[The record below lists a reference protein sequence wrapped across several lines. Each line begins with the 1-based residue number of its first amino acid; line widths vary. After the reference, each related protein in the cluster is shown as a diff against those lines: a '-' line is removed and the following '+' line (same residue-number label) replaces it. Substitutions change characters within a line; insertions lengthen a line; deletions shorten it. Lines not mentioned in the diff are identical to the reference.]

1 MPDKDL
7 QALVRRRLWELRRTA
22 EEAARRTHWVLA
34 ADTVQRMAYERGRTF
49 ITDGLV
55 PVLARALDVPESRVR
70 RAAGLPPVFDPR
82 EDITTGPHLQLVRD
96 GEPVL
101 RPPSPRTPSPGSAPS
116 GVHPGD

>member
-34 ADTVQRMAYERGRTF
+34 TDTVERMAHERGRTF
-49 ITDGLV
+49 ISDGLV
-55 PVLARALDVPESRVR
+55 PFVARALDVPESRVR

-82 EDITTGPHLQLVRD
+82 EDITTRPHLRLVKD
-96 GEPVL
+96 GEEEPG
-101 RPPSPRTPSPGSAPS
+101 PPRPRTPSPESTPS
-116 GVHPGD
+116 GVHPPD